1 MVRLAVARSRVSAA
15 RVAPPEPVSWRNG
28 VHLAGTAIWCDARR
42 SRDVC
47 FVSSAD
53 AVAATR
59 HGQLIG
65 SRETLALLARS
76 DARARPAAQL
86 AVPYDRP
93 FTLGTVRLE
102 LIRSGHG
109 LGGASL
115 LAQVEGTRVL
125 YAGRLDPRGGGLG
138 GTAALRTCDVLVVA
152 AVHGD
157 PALTLPPLEQ
167 VAAATIDWARGVAGT
182 AVMLVGSPLEG
193 LDIAA
198 RLRAAGIE
206 VYGQRSIHHAVRRL
220 EAAGIE
226 APPVKRAGRA
236 GRAGTVLLWPA
247 PQRRG
252 LERVELPA
260 GSATALVSGAALESA
275 AMAALAVDAAFAWSH
290 DADAARL
297 IDFVEGSGAG
307 RIYVTHRHAERIAG
321 LLHRPDRPARVL
333 GPPRQMSL
341 F

>member
-1 MVRLAVARSRVSAA
+1 MARSRPSAA
-15 RVAPPEPVSWRNG
+15 RAASPEPVSWRNG

-42 SRDVC
+42 ARDVC
-47 FVSSAD
+47 FVSAAN

-115 LAQVEGTRVL
+115 LAQVDGTRIL
-125 YAGRLDPRGGGLG
+125 YAGRIDPRGGGLG
-138 GTAALRTCDVLVVA
+138 GLAAMRTCDVLVVA

-157 PALTLPPLEQ
+157 PEVALPPQDE
-167 VAAATIDWARGVAGT
+167 VAGAALSWAREITTAGGT

-193 LDIAA
+193 LDIAT
-198 RLRAAGIE
+198 RVEAAGLE

-220 EAAGIE
+220 QGAEIAGP
-226 APPVKRAGRA
+226 AVRRAGRVA
-236 GRAGTVLLWPA
+236 RPATVLLWPA
-247 PQRRG
+247 PQRRA
-252 LERVELPA
+252 LERVTLPP
-260 GSATALVSGAALESA
+260 GSSTALVSGAALEPESL
-275 AMAALAVDAAFAWSH
+275 AALGADRGFAWSH
-290 DADAARL
+290 DADARTL
-297 IDFVEGSGAG
+297 IDFIDGSGAG
-307 RIYVTHRHAERIAG
+307 RVYVTHRHAERIAD
-321 LLHRPDRPARVL
+321 LLDRPDRPARVL